1 MKYQLSFSN
10 KTHKYWG
17 NNNMYSRDTIN
28 VSPDTSNSII
38 KNKTDSLLASSVFTK
53 IHEKLNCNEF
63 LTKSGGAS
71 SMIMDAFS
79 HWHKKDKKYEISPDK
94 YWWHNLL
101 SKVDNHLLQY
111 ATNDKAGYSYLAAAQ
126 TMGIIDTLYKKYGD
140 DLKNKLEQMND
151 DIKNGTAPSD
161 KEFEKDMNSAAN
173 TAKNKIKNDIEKAD
187 KTGIKAGKGN
197 SAEDLDMID
206 LMMDTRLQKL
216 ISVKGSNIQD
226 FLKVTIDKAT
236 ECVGGK
242 ATIIEES
249 IFDSEDI
256 EDLVNIESF
265 AHIALFD
272 DLVTR
277 IKKYTTS
284 FDVYIDD
291 SGSMTQNT
299 SMGDDYS
306 SANTVTYRNLARM
319 VAFKLEQMNLLR
331 DCYLFAETGKMP
343 KIDKKHLFSAHI
355 GGGTDI
361 AQCIKNCKKVNR
373 PSIIITDGYDH
384 LNTKEDYHKESFIL
398 CVGMNSMDNSFIKFA
413 ENKQLMFY
421 DKGKFLK
428 TVITEEN
435 KWGRSCIQI
444 KGERV

>member
-1 MKYQLSFSN
+1 MNYTLNFSN
-10 KTHKYWG
+10 KQRDYWG
-17 NNNMYSRDTIN
+17 GGNMYSRDTIN

-38 KNKTDSLLASSVFTK
+38 KNKTDSLLSSSVFTK
-53 IHEKLNCNEF
+53 IHKGLNCNEF
-63 LTKSGGAS
+63 LAKNGGAS

-79 HWHKKDKKYEISPDK
+79 HWHKKDKKYEITPDK

-126 TMGIIDTLYKKYGD
+126 TMGIIDKLYKKYGD
-140 DLKNKLEQMND
+140 DLKDKLGQMND
-151 DIKNGTAPSD
+151 DIKNGNDPSD
-161 KEFEKDMNSAAN
+161 QEFEKDVNSAAN
-173 TAKNKIKNDIEKAD
+173 SAKNKIKKDIEKAD
-187 KTGIKAGKGN
+187 KTGMQAGKGN
-197 SAEDLDMID
+197 SPEDLDMMD
-206 LMMDTRLQKL
+206 LMMDARLQKL

-256 EDLVNIESF
+256 EDLVNIENF

-272 DLVTR
+272 DLVTKT
-277 IKKYTTS
+277 KKYTTS
-284 FDVYIDD
+284 FDLYIDD
-291 SGSMTQNT
+291 SGSMTENT
-299 SMGDDYS
+299 SMSDDYS
-306 SANTVTYRNLARM
+306 SANTVSYRNLARM
-319 VAFKLEQMNLLR
+319 VAFKLEQLNLLR
-331 DCYLFAETGKMP
+331 DCYLFASTGYMP
-343 KIDKKHLFSAHI
+343 KIDKKHLFAAHI

-361 AQCIKNCKKVNR
+361 AQCIKHSKKVNR
-373 PSIIITDGYDH
+373 PSIIITDGYDR
-384 LNTKEDYHKESFIL
+384 LDIEKDYHKDSFIL
-398 CVGMNSMDNSFIKFA
+398 CVGMNSMDNSFIRFA

-421 DKGKFLK
+421 DRGRFLK
-428 TVITEEN
+428 TVVTKEN
-435 KWGRSCIQI
+435 QWGRIEI